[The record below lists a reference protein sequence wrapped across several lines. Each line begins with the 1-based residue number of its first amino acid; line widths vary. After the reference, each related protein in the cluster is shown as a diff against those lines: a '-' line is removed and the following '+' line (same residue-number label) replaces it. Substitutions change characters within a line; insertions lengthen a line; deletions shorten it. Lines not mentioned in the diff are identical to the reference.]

1 MIRLNKQFLSFV
13 FLLCAVLLRGQDY
26 AVVLEKQNYTIDSL
40 CRYLDA
46 KMDSLDTVMLEQDS
60 LVAISTINKSVL
72 QNKYWA
78 TISLN
83 NTLEISA
90 INEKTITR
98 FFIPISAREYGLRR
112 ASIKDLNSGIALLT
126 EDIPYYLSDTPDK
139 VFMED
144 KKTADCGRYLV
155 IKSVKDGM
163 SACSYKILSYG
174 DESFVLSLPDAHILR
189 EAYPNIYIGI
199 KDVPNVSEL
208 SIVKKTFSENNP
220 LNDVYLP
227 DSSKVQSPS
236 QLTSENAYFSVYT
249 GEEFASYYDARIKEI
264 RAITAYMNWRRWLF
278 SVELLWGSFGEI
290 LPPWTESR
298 ITEISIS
305 QLLGVKWLSGGL
317 GGGLNSS
324 YVRVSTF
331 SAEEMVT
338 TNITRD
344 KSSFSNYSVRYYL
357 SNTLEKIFDDT
368 KCGSEKGR
376 YIIIEN
382 KNRVEPDV
390 YIVWDI
396 GEGKMTV
403 APVKHPN
410 DIRVLMVVE

>member
-1 MIRLNKQFLSFV
+1 MIRLNKQFLSFI

-189 EAYPNIYIGI
+189 EAYPNIYIVLVFHQ
-199 KDVPNVSEL
+199 KLHLVL
-208 SIVKKTFSENNP
+208 FLYHHK
-220 LNDVYLP
+220 LYL
-227 DSSKVQSPS
+227 
-236 QLTSENAYFSVYT
+236 
-249 GEEFASYYDARIKEI
+249 I
-264 RAITAYMNWRRWLF
+264 
-278 SVELLWGSFGEI
+278 
-290 LPPWTESR
+290 
-298 ITEISIS
+298 
-305 QLLGVKWLSGGL
+305 
-317 GGGLNSS
+317 
-324 YVRVSTF
+324 
-331 SAEEMVT
+331 
-338 TNITRD
+338 
-344 KSSFSNYSVRYYL
+344 
-357 SNTLEKIFDDT
+357 
-368 KCGSEKGR
+368 
-376 YIIIEN
+376 
-382 KNRVEPDV
+382 
-390 YIVWDI
+390 
-396 GEGKMTV
+396 
-403 APVKHPN
+403 H
-410 DIRVLMVVE
+410 